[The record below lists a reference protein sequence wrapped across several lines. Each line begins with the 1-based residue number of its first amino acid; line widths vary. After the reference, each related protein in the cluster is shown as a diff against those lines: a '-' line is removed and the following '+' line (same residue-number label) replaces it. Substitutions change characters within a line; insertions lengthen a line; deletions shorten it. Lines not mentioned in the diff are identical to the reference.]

1 MLPIT
6 TGVPQ
11 GSILDPLLFIIYI
24 NDLPEASQIFKC
36 IMYADDTT
44 FFSTIQS
51 FNTCDKNVEHQ
62 INTELNKV
70 CEWLKTNK
78 LSFNIK
84 KSKYILFQVTN
95 KKTISFSL
103 TIDDIGIERVQIFN
117 LLGLTIHENL
127 SWNNHIETISI

>member
-1 MLPIT
+1 M
-6 TGVPQ
+6 
-11 GSILDPLLFIIYI
+11 
-24 NDLPEASQIFKC
+24 
-36 IMYADDTT
+36 
-44 FFSTIQS
+44 
-51 FNTCDKNVEHQ
+51 EHQ

-95 KKTISFSL
+95 KKTTSFSL